1 MNRSTSRTNSASPE
15 SRLFRAYWDD
25 GLLDVL
31 FGVGAVAVGLL
42 WMVELVVFGAIVP
55 AFLALAWNP
64 LRRAIVEPRMG
75 WVEFNAARTESNRR
89 KLLAAVSIGLGAL
102 ALVVVLVIAARSGN
116 DLVPGDLA
124 AALPAVLVGVM
135 AGLIGVGLSLA
146 RFLGYALAFA
156 AAGVLVALA
165 GGEPGLAILL
175 GGIVTLLSG
184 AWLLTRF
191 LRATEPIDE
200 G

>member
-1 MNRSTSRTNSASPE
+1 MNRSTSRTSSASPE

-64 LRRAIVEPRMG
+64 LRRAIVEPRVG

-89 KLLAAVSIGLGAL
+89 KLLAAVSIGLGSL

-116 DLVPGDLA
+116 DLVPGVLA

-175 GGIVTLLSG
+175 GGVVTLLSG

>member
-1 MNRSTSRTNSASPE
+1 MNRSTSRTTSASPE

>member
-1 MNRSTSRTNSASPE
+1 MNRSTSRTSSASPE

-64 LRRAIVEPRMG
+64 LRRAIVEPRVG

>member
-64 LRRAIVEPRMG
+64 LRRAIVEPRVG